1 MHDVIFI
8 HCLDVQLHDAIISL
22 ISLHMGER
30 IVLVFLSPGLG
41 SLGNVLW
48 EFSD

>member
-30 IVLVFLSPGLG
+30 IVLVFLSPGL
-41 SLGNVLW
+41 LGNVLW